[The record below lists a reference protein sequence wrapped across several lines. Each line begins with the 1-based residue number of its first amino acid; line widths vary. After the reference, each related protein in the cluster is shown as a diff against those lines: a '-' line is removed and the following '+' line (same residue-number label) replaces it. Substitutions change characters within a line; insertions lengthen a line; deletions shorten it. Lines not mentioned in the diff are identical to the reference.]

1 VAAADVVF
9 AVGRPGLKGLH
20 SLAWSLHDLVE
31 ADVEGERIVPV
42 LNGVARSPRVRSQL
56 QAALQGVVQDL
67 PATIGP
73 AVFLPTR
80 PVDAALR
87 DGAPVPAPLP
97 GLVAGAFEAVRGRV
111 GPRSRGADPEL
122 VGVPVAAG
130 SLGASGFADLEGDD
144 A

>member
-1 VAAADVVF
+1 
-9 AVGRPGLKGLH
+9 
-20 SLAWSLHDLVE
+20 
-31 ADVEGERIVPV
+31 VPV
-42 LNGVARSPRVRSQL
+42 LNGVLRSPRVRSQL
-56 QAALQGVVQDL
+56 QAALQGVVADL

-87 DGAPVPAPLP
+87 DGVPVPVPLP
-97 GLVAGAFEAVRGRV
+97 ALVTGSFEAVRGRV

-130 SLGASGFADLEGDD
+130 SLGSLGFVDLEGGD